1 MSIQSGCAE
10 IQPRQIKFLKCPIDR
25 TKCRTQYY
33 ERPRTLGARPGTSA
47 FTSSKDITMDLSSK
61 TPRQLYAEIKANPT
75 RKRFGFG
82 KMPALINIDLQK
94 AYTCVGE
101 FATAYE
107 TDPQQLEHVN
117 ELAAEF
123 RSKGFPVVWTYV
135 AYMESGED
143 CGVWGTRTNTPDSL
157 QNIKVGSRRAEFDD
171 RLKIDR
177 VRDIIINKRMASAFF
192 ETNLPSV
199 FNFHGVDTIV
209 VTGGSTS
216 GCVRATVVDSLSR
229 SFRTIVP
236 EECVADKHE
245 VPHFANLYDMA
256 VKYADVLSVRETID
270 QLRMV
275 PSATGAGR

>member
-1 MSIQSGCAE
+1 MQSS
-10 IQPRQIKFLKCPIDR
+10 DR
-25 TKCRTQYY
+25 T
-33 ERPRTLGARPGTSA
+33 A
-47 FTSSKDITMDLSSK
+47 
-61 TPRQLYAEIKANPT
+61 RQLFAEVKANPT

-82 KMPALINIDLQK
+82 RLPALINIDLQK

-107 TDPQQLEHVN
+107 TNPRQLDHVN
-117 ELAAEF
+117 ELADEF
-123 RSKGFPVVWTYV
+123 RARGFPVVWTYV

-177 VRDIIINKRMASAFF
+177 TRDIIVNKRMASAFF
-192 ETNLPSV
+192 ETNLDSI
-199 FNFHGVDTIV
+199 FTFHGVDTVV

-216 GCVRATVVDSLSR
+216 GCVRATVVDSLQR

-245 VPHFANLYDMA
+245 SPHFSNLYDMTL
-256 VKYADVLSVRETID
+256 KYADVLTMAETME
-270 QLRMV
+270 QLRKV
-275 PSATGAGR
+275 PARTTPPGAPR